1 MTNTRTR
8 SQVPID
14 ETDDGYERFYRYS
27 IYGTCLQEAGPADDM
42 YYDYDY
48 DDLVTHNYSKSMT
61 DVVTPNYKKLSAQ
74 GRIINNPMTKTEVE
88 LIDPVLTYDL
98 DVTRYVTGCTPVRR
112 FIKYPYRW
120 TAKLNLTQIMGG
132 SPFKS
137 ADIELSETLADR
149 ATSKAWANITQAE
162 VLGLATLKEID
173 KSFDGLLHLIRKV
186 NRIAYAVRRKRY
198 ALLKKE
204 ITLKELEDVYMNARY
219 NLRPIWYDLKGLLR
233 ILCNDIKPLRQTF
246 RAKASDSEQVS
257 DTLTDVEFMKNV
269 SFCGYTRLRANILR
283 TTSRSLSV
291 RAGVLT
297 QSKYV
302 SNASLFGFDSLVD
315 TAWDLLPF
323 SFIIDWFFN
332 VGDTILSWVPDFGI
346 EPLTS
351 WVVIKDTIIQT
362 ATVTDLYWWVNPSYD
377 YDWEHSGDLPLPIA
391 TKTTT
396 TYERIPNYERPVI
409 PRWDLNLDPLKI
421 LDLGIILKNLAFN
434 RQALK
439 D

>member
-1 MTNTRTR
+1 
-8 SQVPID
+8 
-14 ETDDGYERFYRYS
+14 
-27 IYGTCLQEAGPADDM
+27 
-42 YYDYDY
+42 
-48 DDLVTHNYSKSMT
+48 
-61 DVVTPNYKKLSAQ
+61 
-74 GRIINNPMTKTEVE
+74 
-88 LIDPVLTYDL
+88 
-98 DVTRYVTGCTPVRR
+98 
-112 FIKYPYRW
+112 
-120 TAKLNLTQIMGG
+120 
-132 SPFKS
+132 
-137 ADIELSETLADR
+137 
-149 ATSKAWANITQAE
+149 
-162 VLGLATLKEID
+162 
-173 KSFDGLLHLIRKV
+173 
-186 NRIAYAVRRKRY
+186 
-198 ALLKKE
+198 
-204 ITLKELEDVYMNARY
+204 
-219 NLRPIWYDLKGLLR
+219 
-233 ILCNDIKPLRQTF
+233 
-246 RAKASDSEQVS
+246 
-257 DTLTDVEFMKNV
+257 MKNV